1 MEILKISEENFEQ
14 EVLNSDK
21 PVLIDFYADWCGPC
35 KQMAPIVEEVAK
47 AVSDNVKVVKVNVDE
62 ENDLAE
68 QYGISSIP
76 TLVFIKNGEVVR
88 NLVGMRDKDELVE
101 YINNNI

>member
-1 MEILKISEENFEQ
+1 MGVLKISGENFDE

-35 KQMAPIVEEVAK
+35 KQMAPIIEEVAN
-47 AVSDNVKVVKVNVDE
+47 AVSDNVKVVKINVDE
-62 ENDLAE
+62 ENDLTE

-76 TLVFIKNGEVVR
+76 TLVFIKDGKVVR
-88 NLVGMRDKDELVE
+88 NLVGIRDTNELIE
-101 YINNNI
+101 YINNI

>member
-1 MEILKISEENFEQ
+1 MEILKISEENFNE

-21 PVLIDFYADWCGPC
+21 PVLVDFYADWCGPC
-35 KQMAPIVEEVAK
+35 KQMAPIIEEVAET
-47 AVSDNVKVVKVNVDE
+47 VSDNVKVVKVNVDE
-62 ENDLAE
+62 ENNLAE

-88 NLVGMRDKDELVE
+88 NLVGIRDADELIE
-101 YINNNI
+101 YINNI

>member
-1 MEILKISEENFEQ
+1 MGILKISGENFDE

-21 PVLIDFYADWCGPC
+21 PVLVDFYADWCGPC
-35 KQMAPIVEEVAK
+35 KQMAPIIEEVAK
-47 AVSDNVKVVKVNVDE
+47 AVLDNVKVVKINVDE
-62 ENDLAE
+62 ENNLAE

-101 YINNNI
+101 YINNKS